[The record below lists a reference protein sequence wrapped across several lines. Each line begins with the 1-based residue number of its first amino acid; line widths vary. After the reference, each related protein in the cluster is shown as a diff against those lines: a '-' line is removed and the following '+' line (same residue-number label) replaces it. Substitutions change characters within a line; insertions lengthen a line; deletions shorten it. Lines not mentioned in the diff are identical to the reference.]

1 MAWRNRPAR
10 ESLIVG
16 AVIGGFALLL
26 FLLQLPAGGWNFTEK
41 RTTGGLGSTGG
52 MKRSQKRKRQS
63 CRP

>member
-1 MAWRNRPAR
+1 
-10 ESLIVG
+10 LIVG
-16 AVIGGFALLL
+16 AAIGGFALLL

-41 RTTGGLGSTGG
+41 RTAGGLGSTGG